1 MKRKTRFEGF
11 LMTSNFAIE
20 GSTPLYKEVERE
32 IMQCLARGEWKP
44 GDRLP
49 SEPELAERFG
59 VAVFTI
65 RAGIQKLVE
74 SGVLL
79 RRQGKGTFVALYRA
93 RPLRNQFLRIFSNDG
108 LKASWDRELISV
120 TKARASD
127 EIASVLKLGTTAADQ
142 AVYEVLF
149 LLKNEGKV
157 VAFVESKMSARIL
170 RGVTEAALK
179 DTAEN
184 LYAVFQERFGVNV
197 IRIEERVRAGRAG
210 RTGAR
215 WLAID
220 ASDPILRIERVSYTY
235 NDVPVEF
242 RRYNVQAD
250 SYYYFA
256 APTG

>member
-1 MKRKTRFEGF
+1 MARN
-11 LMTSNFAIE
+11 LAIE
-20 GSTPLYKEVERE
+20 GSAPLYKEVERE
-32 IMQCLARGEWKP
+32 IMQCLAGGEWKP

-65 RAGIQKLVE
+65 RAGIQKLVD
-74 SGVLL
+74 SGILL
-79 RRQGKGTFVALYRA
+79 RRQGKGTFVALHRA

-127 EIASVLKLGTTAADQ
+127 DVASVLKLGGTAAERSI
-142 AVYEVLF
+142 YEVLF

-157 VAFVESKMSARIL
+157 VAFVESKLSARL
-170 RGVTEAALK
+170 FSTVTEAAFRN
-179 DTAEN
+179 TADN

-197 IRIEERVRAGRAG
+197 IRIEERVRASRAG

-220 ASDPILRIERVSYTY
+220 ASDPILRIERVAYTY

-242 RRYNVQAD
+242 RRYNVEAD
-250 SYYYFA
+250 NHHYFA
-256 APTG
+256 APSA